1 MMGPENHLQ
10 EVISVHAMAF
20 FWLKRGYIFETL
32 HIDVKNALVAL
43 AGKHRQFDVF
53 LLQTLDKN
61 FTLLS
66 SSEGS

>member
-20 FWLKRGYIFETL
+20 FWLKRYIFETL

-43 AGKHRQFDVF
+43 AGK
-53 LLQTLDKN
+53 K
-61 FTLLS
+61 
-66 SSEGS
+66 